1 MVERNISW
9 IRENLQKRNVYG
21 LPRSNGR
28 NSTIAHNLTCTFTV
42 LIYCSVN
49 LVDDLQ
55 FVKTVCSLQMLAR
68 KREVFKKL
76 LHCILLPL
84 NVSHTCKGVFCSHG
98 YRLRH
103 QKKTKKWHQIIIK
116 LANKNRSTQSPKD
129 TTRTG
134 RVGCIEQ
141 RTCHTIKVALTL

>member
-1 MVERNISW
+1 
-9 IRENLQKRNVYG
+9 
-21 LPRSNGR
+21 
-28 NSTIAHNLTCTFTV
+28 
-42 LIYCSVN
+42 
-49 LVDDLQ
+49 
-55 FVKTVCSLQMLAR
+55 MLAR

-103 QKKTKKWHQIIIK
+103 QKNKEMTPNK

-141 RTCHTIKVALTL
+141 RTCLTIKVALTL